1 MASTAVPDSGMRARK
16 LLLAALALSVLPRPA
31 LAVSPVLWTLETYDD
46 FEKGKPDGAA
56 VAATGE
62 LVLAP
67 ALKPLKVPPL
77 DQSSEPFLWSQA
89 VDSKG
94 TLYAGG
100 GNGGKIYRVPKGA
113 AGSLYYETG
122 DLAVHALAVD
132 RNDVLFAGTS
142 PNGKIYRITGEAK
155 GEVYYEPED
164 RYIWDLAVGP
174 KGDLFA
180 ATGEGGVIYR
190 IPSKGKGEVFFDSE
204 EFHIATLAFDPA
216 GNLLAGTDGKGLL
229 YRITPEGKATVLYDS
244 RLREMNAIAVDAKG
258 VIYASAI
265 GQEGEMPMP
274 LLRQP
279 VAPQE
284 TPPPARG
291 GPSNPAVVIPGV
303 ESGTTATVTVTAS
316 AAGPPQPPAG
326 SLPRSEV
333 YRIDPDGSVTTIW
346 SSQGEVV
353 YSLVVDPAGRP
364 VVGTGEPGRI
374 RVLAESQSSTLLA
387 RLPESQVT
395 SLALGQGQAVYAAS
409 SNIGRLYLLDAAG
422 SEAGTYLSPT
432 CDAQTVARWGR
443 ISWRASVP
451 AGGRVEVATRSGNS
465 GAPDS
470 TWSDWSTAYSN
481 PDGSVVTSPSAR
493 FLQWR
498 ARLARAGGGQGA
510 SGPGPALQAVSVAY
524 LPGNLPPLMKRLVVE
539 PPGVVRERSPYAAEA
554 DPQDLAFTGI
564 RVNPETG
571 GPESRPPQL
580 PEKRVYVRGMRAI
593 DWEAEDP
600 NGDTLSFD
608 LSFRGE
614 GESTWKPLA
623 KGLRDSYF
631 ALDSTQLPDGLYRVR
646 VEASDAL
653 SNAAG
658 QAKSA
663 SLAGDP
669 FLVDNTPPSL
679 QVVARKGGKDAVIE
693 VSATDSMGPIARA
706 EYSVDATRWVSVA
719 PSDGVSD
726 SRAET
731 YSISLPGLR
740 AGEHTV
746 IVKVTDLLG
755 NTGAGKATFTSD

>member
-1 MASTAVPDSGMRARK
+1 LRI
-16 LLLAALALSVLPRPA
+16 LLAALVLSVLPRPA

-62 LVLAP
+62 LILAP
-67 ALKPLKVPPL
+67 ALRPLKVPPL
-77 DQSSEPFLWSQA
+77 DQSSEPFLWSQV

-132 RNDVLFAGTS
+132 RSDVLYAGTS

-190 IPSKGKGEVFFDSE
+190 IPGKGKGEVFFDSE
-204 EFHIATLAFDPA
+204 EFHVAALAFDPS

-244 RLREMNAIAVDAKG
+244 RLREMNAVAVDAKG
-258 VIYASAI
+258 VIYAAAI

-284 TPPPARG
+284 TPAPAR
-291 GPSNPAVVIPGV
+291 GPSNPPVVIPGV

-316 AAGPPQPPAG
+316 AAGPPTPTAG
-326 SLPRSEV
+326 PQPRSEV

-346 SSQGEVV
+346 ASQSEVV
-353 YSLVVDPAGRP
+353 YSLVVDPSGRP
-364 VVGTGEPGRI
+364 VVGTGDPGRI
-374 RVLAESQSSTLLA
+374 RVLSEAQQSTLLA

-409 SNIGRLYLLDAAG
+409 SNVGRLYLLDAAG

-451 AGGRVEVATRSGNS
+451 AGGRVEVTTRSGNS

-470 TWSDWSTAYSN
+470 TWSDWSPAYAN
-481 PDGSVVTSPSAR
+481 PEGSAVTSPSAR

-498 ARLARAGGGQGA
+498 ARLARAGAGQGA
-510 SGPGPALQAVSVAY
+510 SGAGPALQAVSVAY
-524 LPGNLPPLMKRLVVE
+524 LPGNLPPAVKRIVVE
-539 PPGVVRERSPYAAEA
+539 PPGVVRDRSPYAPEP

-564 RVNPETG
+564 RVNPESG
-571 GPESRPPQL
+571 APESRPPQL
-580 PEKRVYVRGMRAI
+580 PEKRIYVRGMRAI

-614 GESTWKPLA
+614 GESAWKTLA

-646 VEASDAL
+646 VEATDAL

-658 QAKSA
+658 QAKTA
-663 SLAGDP
+663 SLTGDP

-679 QVVARKGGKDAVIE
+679 QVTARKSGKDVVID
-693 VSATDSMGPIARA
+693 VSASDVPGPIARA
-706 EYSVDATRWVSVA
+706 EYSVDAARWVPMA
-719 PSDGVSD
+719 PTDGVSD
-726 SRAET
+726 SRTET
-731 YSISLPGLR
+731 YSVSLPGLR
-740 AGEHTV
+740 PGEHTV